1 MAQIKLN
8 GKDLTGPQKA
18 AIFLLMMGEEYTS
31 EIFKKLEPDEI
42 SKLVSHMSDI
52 RSVPQH
58 VLTQIL
64 EEYLENIEKG
74 GQLMV
79 EGSSFLEN
87 VAKGSLGMERARA
100 VYKELEKSEKNAP
113 FSYLDNLNSNIVV
126 NLIKGEH
133 PQTIALVLVSL
144 KSGRAAEILSSL
156 PEAIQSDVAIR
167 IVQMDQVPKEVIQEV
182 DQMLHKEVRSLAD
195 YGSRK
200 VDGMTAL
207 ANILSEIDRNSEEHI
222 LSSIEEEDE
231 QTAEEIRQLMYVFED
246 LLKVSDRGF
255 QEILKMVDKQELV
268 VALRTAS
275 EELKE
280 KIFSNLSERAGE
292 MIREDIEIMGPVRIS
307 DVEQAQQ
314 KILRVARQL
323 ESERKIILGK
333 GKEDILV

>member
-42 SKLVSHMSDI
+42 SKLVSHMSEI

-79 EGSSFLEN
+79 EGSSFLKN

-113 FSYLDNLNSNIVV
+113 FSYLDNLDSNIVV

-156 PEAIQSDVAIR
+156 PEEIQSDVAIR
-167 IVQMDQVPKEVIQEV
+167 IIQMDQVPKEVIQEV
-182 DQMLHKEVRSLAD
+182 DQMLHKEVRGLAD
-195 YGSRK
+195 YGSKK
-200 VDGMTAL
+200 VDGMTVL
-207 ANILSEIDRNSEEHI
+207 ANILNEIDRNSEENI
-222 LSSIEEEDE
+222 LSSIEGEDE

-255 QEILKMVDKQELV
+255 QEILKMVDKQELI

-280 KIFSNLSERAGE
+280 KIFINLSERAGD
-292 MIREDIEIMGPVRIS
+292 MIREDMEIMGPVRIS

-323 ESERKIILGK
+323 ESEGKIILGK

>member
-8 GKDLTGPQKA
+8 GKYLTGPQKA

-31 EIFKKLEPDEI
+31 EIFKKLDPDEI
-42 SKLVSHMSDI
+42 SKLVSHMSEI
-52 RSVPQH
+52 RSVPQQ

-74 GQLMV
+74 GRLMV
-79 EGSSFLEN
+79 EGSSFLKN
-87 VAKGSLGMERARA
+87 VAKGSLGMERAKA

-113 FSYLDNLNSNIVV
+113 FSYLDNLDSNIVV

-167 IVQMDQVPKEVIQEV
+167 IIQMDQVPNEVIQEV
-182 DQMLHKEVRSLAD
+182 DQMLHKEVRSLAHH
-195 YGSRK
+195 GSRK
-200 VDGMTAL
+200 VDGMTVL
-207 ANILSEIDRNSEEHI
+207 ANILNEIDRNSEEHI
-222 LSSIEEEDE
+222 LSLIEEEDE
-231 QTAEEIRQLMYVFED
+231 QTAEAIRQLMYVFED

-255 QEILKMVDKQELV
+255 QEILKMVDKQELI

-280 KIFSNLSERAGE
+280 KVFRNLSERAGD
-292 MIREDIEIMGPVRIS
+292 MIREDMEIMGPVRIF

-314 KILRVARQL
+314 KILRIARQL
-323 ESERKIILGK
+323 EGEGKIILGK